1 MADELV
7 ESASDNS
14 TSIEDGEKADREYDK
29 NKPGKLG
36 LILGK
41 KTALSLSSADSC
53 SSIEGESL
61 LEELLG
67 DIRRS
72 RTASLAS
79 TPTFVS
85 SDYETDV
92 RDCGRSEAELRGMG
106 KNFTVALRCM
116 SILLDMLFRRGSV
129 AGCVREH
136 GARGGHCQQA
146 ISAAPSRER

>member
-1 MADELV
+1 MADEPS
-7 ESASDNS
+7 ESTSDNS
-14 TSIEDGEKADREYDK
+14 TSVEDGEKAEREYDK

-41 KTALSLSSADSC
+41 KSALSISSDSY
-53 SSIEGESL
+53 SSIDGESL
-61 LEELLG
+61 LEELLD

-92 RDCGRSEAELRGMG
+92 RDCGRSEAELRAMG
-106 KNFTVALRCM
+106 KDNRTTSL
-116 SILLDMLFRRGSV
+116 
-129 AGCVREH
+129 
-136 GARGGHCQQA
+136 
-146 ISAAPSRER
+146 